1 MGYYLK
7 SCLVPNSSVIE
18 CPWSS
23 EEKHDGNQS
32 VQDHG
37 QHQGDQVEERDV
49 SEEHGNVHGRVTGQ
63 AEITFRNLEANG

>member
-18 CPWSS
+18 CPWGS

-49 SEEHGNVHGRVTGQ
+49 SKEHGNVHLRGTGVFKVTLG
-63 AEITFRNLEANG
+63 NL